1 MENPLLYFML
11 TLIFEL
17 SSAIPVSYLRKLDN
31 DSFPQSKPPES
42 LPAVFLFHRK
52 MRHTAWRQCKLN
64 STII

>member
-1 MENPLLYFML
+1 ML

-42 LPAVFLFHRK
+42 LPAACISYLFHYFIK
-52 MRHTAWRQCKLN
+52 YT
-64 STII
+64 